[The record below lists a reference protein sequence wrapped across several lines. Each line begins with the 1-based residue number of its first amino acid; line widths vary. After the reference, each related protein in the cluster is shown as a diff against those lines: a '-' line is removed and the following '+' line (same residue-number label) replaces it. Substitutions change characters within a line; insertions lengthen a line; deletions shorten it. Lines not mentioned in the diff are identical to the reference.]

1 MLAEARSSDDRTLH
15 ARASAILLLILTG
28 CRVSEVLGLHWTD
41 LKGKRLLLRD
51 TKTGPRTVWLGDEAR
66 EILVSIPRAAKQPWI
81 FWNWRYESPIKSVQD
96 LWAQVRA
103 QAKLRDVRLHDLR
116 HTFASHAVMGKE
128 NLPMIG
134 KLLGHALV
142 ASTARY
148 AHFDDDHLLE
158 ATETIGAAIERAML
172 TGSL

>member
-1 MLAEARSSDDRTLH
+1 
-15 ARASAILLLILTG
+15 
-28 CRVSEVLGLHWTD
+28 
-41 LKGKRLLLRD
+41 
-51 TKTGPRTVWLGDEAR
+51 
-66 EILVSIPRAAKQPWI
+66 
-81 FWNWRYESPIKSVQD
+81 
-96 LWAQVRA
+96 
-103 QAKLRDVRLHDLR
+103 
-116 HTFASHAVMGKE
+116 MGKE